1 MQSWLNVDPTIIY
14 WWIGI
19 AVIIALF
26 IGYIIITEREY
37 WRGFQAGKRVAST
50 ENRRRVDR

>member
-26 IGYIIITEREY
+26 ISYIIISEREY
-37 WRGFQAGKRVAST
+37 WRGFQAGKRVAQNNYS
-50 ENRRRVDR
+50 ERSVR